1 MSSKQQ
7 KKQRN
12 DANLEALSV
21 DDRGTRFIVLLLG
34 DPHLLER
41 GEGGQDGASDPDGV
55 FPLGRSDDLDLHRGR
70 SQGGDLL
77 LHSVGDSR
85 VHGGTAGKDGVGVE
99 ILTNVDVAFHDAVV
113 RRLVDTARFHAKEGW
128 LEEGLGAT
136 ESLVSNGDDLSVGQL
151 VRFLE
156 GGRRGGGGHLLL
168 KVEGDV
174 AELLL
179 DVTDDFTLG
188 RGGEG
193 VSSLGEDLHEVVREV
208 SASQVETQDG
218 VRKGVTLVDGDGV
231 RDAVAG
237 VEDDTGGTTRGVEG
251 QDGLD
256 GDVHGGGVE
265 GFEHDLRHLLPVGFR
280 VEGGFRK
287 EDGMLLGGHAQ
298 FVVEGVMPNLFHVV
312 PVGDDAVLDGILQRK
327 DASLGLSL
335 VADVGVFLA
344 HADHDALMTGTA
356 DDGREDGA
364 RSVVTGEAGLAHAG
378 AIVDNQRGNIVVTH
392 DEFVLFAE
400 GEKN

>member
-1 MSSKQQ
+1 
-7 KKQRN
+7 
-12 DANLEALSV
+12 V

-34 DPHLLER
+34 DPHLLEG
-41 GEGGQDGASDPDGV
+41 GEGGQDGTSDPDGV
-55 FPLGRSDDLDLHRGR
+55 LPLGRSDDLDLHGGR

-77 LHSVGDSR
+77 LHPVGDSG
-85 VHGGTAGKDGVGVE
+85 VHGRASRKDGVGVE
-99 ILTNVDVAFHDAVV
+99 IFTDVDVALHDAVV
-113 RRLVDTARFHAKEGW
+113 GRLVDTARFHAKEGW
-128 LEEGLGAT
+128 LEESLGAS
-136 ESLVSNGDDLSVGQL
+136 EPLVSDGDDLTVGEL
-151 VRFLE
+151 VGFLE
-156 GGRRGGGGHLLL
+156 GGGRGGGGHLLL
-168 KVEGDV
+168 EVESDV

-179 DVTDDFTLG
+179 DVTDDLTLG

-218 VRKGVTLVDGDGV
+218 VRKGVTFVDGDGV

-237 VEDDTGGTTRGVEG
+237 VENDTGGTTRGVER

-256 GDVHGGGVE
+256 GDVHGGSVE

-280 VEGGFRK
+280 VERRFRE

-298 FVVEGVMPNLFHVV
+298 FVVEGVMPDFLHVV
-312 PVGDDAVLDGILQRK
+312 PVGDDAVFDGILQRK

-335 VADVGVFLA
+335 VADVRVFLS
-344 HADHDALMTGTA
+344 HADHDALMAGTA
-356 DDGREDGA
+356 DDGGEDGA
-364 RSVVTGEAGLAHAG
+364 GSVVTGETGLAHAG

-392 DEFVLFAE
+392 D
-400 GEKN
+400 